1 MIRKFKKCDINDV
14 MQIWENEN
22 VKSHKFIQE
31 KYWKNNYNYVKEA
44 LPKAEIYVYIFGE
57 RIVDFIGLN
66 KNYIEGIFVDE
77 NNQGKGIGTSLLN
90 KAKENR
96 NCLKLSVYKKNTNA
110 ISFYKKNGFE
120 IINENIDNN
129 TKEIEYTMIWNKNIM

>member
-44 LPKAEIYVYIFGE
+44 
-57 RIVDFIGLN
+57 
-66 KNYIEGIFVDE
+66 
-77 NNQGKGIGTSLLN
+77 
-90 KAKENR
+90 
-96 NCLKLSVYKKNTNA
+96 
-110 ISFYKKNGFE
+110 
-120 IINENIDNN
+120 
-129 TKEIEYTMIWNKNIM
+129 